1 MGDLTDKILL
11 KLISGLHII
20 FICFVIFAPFLNS
33 NYILFIHSIIM
44 PFIMFHWLLN
54 NNMCALTLLETKLR
68 EKITGIVNAKK
79 ECISC
84 KIIEP
89 IYDFKQNYKE
99 RASFIYLVTAI
110 LWFISVGKIYRKY
123 KTNNNI
129 NTY

>member
-20 FICFVIFAPFLNS
+20 FICFVLIAPFLNS

-44 PFIMFHWLLN
+44 PFIMMHWLLN
-54 NNMCALTLLETKLR
+54 NNMCALTLLETKMR
-68 EKITGIVNAKK
+68 EKMTGIVNAKK

-89 IYDFKQNYKE
+89 IYKNYKSTPSKTK
-99 RASFIYLVTAI
+99 AITGPTFIISKVTSKACCPRRETI
-110 LWFISVGKIYRKY
+110 LPIFS
-123 KTNNNI
+123 
-129 NTY
+129 